1 MSEKIYKF
9 VDGVQYELSEQE
21 MVEYSNNQ
29 LLAQGNIA
37 AWEAQAYARKR
48 QKEYPSIGDQLDALW
63 KGGSA
68 SDDMLEKIQ
77 AIKTK
82 YPKPTGN

>member
-1 MSEKIYKF
+1 MSDKIYKF

-29 LLAQGNIA
+29 LLAQANIA

-48 QKEYPSIGDQLDALW
+48 QQEYPSMGDQLDALW
-63 KGGSA
+63 KGGADAES
-68 SDDMLEKIQ
+68 MLQKIQ